1 MGFIDEK
8 QGIPE
13 RLTIV
18 TKVTQLRDPGCSFA
32 KPCPARQPTTPA
44 VLLWERAPCGDTGNL
59 TFTSS

>member
-32 KPCPARQPTTPA
+32 KPRPARQPTTPA
-44 VLLWERAPCGDTGNL
+44 VLL
-59 TFTSS
+59 